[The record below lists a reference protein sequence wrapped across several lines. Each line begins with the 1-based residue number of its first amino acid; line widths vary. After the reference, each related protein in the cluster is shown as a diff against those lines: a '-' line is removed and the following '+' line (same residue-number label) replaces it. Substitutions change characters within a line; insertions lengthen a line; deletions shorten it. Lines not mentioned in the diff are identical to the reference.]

1 MMNRRQLLQSFF
13 GFTAGCSVVYCQ
25 TAIGQTA
32 SAGLSA
38 LLLQADNSSQTLIEL
53 LQNTIQLCHNGRHVG
68 LAANQREAVETQ
80 ELCQLAITRVQRSS
94 RNTPAFWQACSDSVS
109 RLEAAVSAHVKGTL
123 AETRSSSDTLRQ
135 LRSLKK
141 QLAIQTI
148 QAIGTP
154 SRLA

>member
-1 MMNRRQLLQSFF
+1 MMNRRQLLQSLF
-13 GFTAGCSVVYCQ
+13 GFTAGCAVVYWQ

-38 LLLQADNSSQTLIEL
+38 PVPQADNSSRTLIEL

-80 ELCQLAITRVQRSS
+80 ELCHQAITRIRRSS

-109 RLEAAVSAHVKGTL
+109 RLEAAVSAHLKVPL
-123 AETRSSSDTLRQ
+123 AETRSASDTLRQ
-135 LRSLKK
+135 LRSLKR

-148 QAIGTP
+148 QAIGAP